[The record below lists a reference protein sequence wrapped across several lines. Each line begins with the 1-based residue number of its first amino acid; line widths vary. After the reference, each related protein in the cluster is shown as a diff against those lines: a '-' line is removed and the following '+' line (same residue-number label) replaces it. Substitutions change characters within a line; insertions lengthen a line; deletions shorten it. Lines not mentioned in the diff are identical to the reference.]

1 MVLRLFLHVL
11 YIIIALN
18 KGTPKKVENSGNDA
32 ESIVTQ
38 NGLSTLYSLGRKI
51 GQH

>member
-11 YIIIALN
+11 YITVALN

-38 NGLSTLYSLGRKI
+38 NGLSAL
-51 GQH
+51 